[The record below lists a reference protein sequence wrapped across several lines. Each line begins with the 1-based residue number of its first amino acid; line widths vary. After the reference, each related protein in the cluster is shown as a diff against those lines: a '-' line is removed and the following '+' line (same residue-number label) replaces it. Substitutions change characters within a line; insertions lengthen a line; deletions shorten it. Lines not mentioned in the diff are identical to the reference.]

1 MDIDELKTAA
11 RILREKLE
19 SFKDKDATAALLY
32 RHINPLLTAAE
43 QGNLS
48 ENVEPREIPGHKLF
62 DESNLSEYSDLK
74 KAYSNFYFELIGG
87 REWDA
92 YKLLEEKMSKT

>member
-1 MDIDELKTAA
+1 MDIGELKTAA

-19 SFKDKDATAALLY
+19 SLKDKDAAAALLY
-32 RHINPLLTAAE
+32 RQINPLLTAAE
-43 QGNLS
+43 QGNIS
-48 ENVEPREIPGHKLF
+48 ENVEPREILDQKLF

-74 KAYSNFYFELIGG
+74 KAYTNFHFELIGG

-92 YKLLEEKMSKT
+92 YKLLEEKMSKP